1 MKQARAAI
9 LALVVGF
16 VTPAVARSAELV
28 VAAAE
33 SLAAPL
39 AQIGREFE
47 RAHPDMQLRFE
58 FGASDTLLDLIVHGT
73 TIDVLIPA
81 DDEAM
86 DRIEPMMLPGTRRD
100 IAVNRLVVIVPPK
113 AQQVPATLADLAK
126 FERIAIAS
134 PQKGPAG
141 RYAKA
146 ALERAQLWTPLT
158 PKLQHADS
166 DRQVRDRVAVGEAD
180 AGFVFAT
187 DAAIVGERVKIAFGV
202 PVVRPIRYTA
212 AIVRASGEESAGR
225 AFVEYLRTPP
235 AREILRHYGFLGS

>member
-1 MKQARAAI
+1 MKRTVAAI
-9 LALVVGF
+9 VALVVAS
-16 VTPAVARSAELV
+16 VAPALARAAELV
-28 VAAAE
+28 VAAAD

-47 RAHPDMQLRFE
+47 HAHPDTQLRFE
-58 FGASDTLLDLIVHGT
+58 FGASDALLELIVHGA

-113 AQQVPATLADLAK
+113 AQQVPATLADLSK
-126 FERIAIAS
+126 FERIAIAR

-146 ALERAQLWTPLT
+146 ALERAQLWAPLT
-158 PKLQHADS
+158 PKLQQADS
-166 DRQVRDRVAVGEAD
+166 DRQVRDRIAAGEAD
-180 AGFVFAT
+180 AGFIFAT
-187 DAAIVGERVKIAFGV
+187 DAAMVGERVKVAFGV

-212 AIVRASGEESAGR
+212 AIVRASGEEAAGR
-225 AFVEYLRTPP
+225 AFIDYLRTPA